1 MTEKEAIEKLQAKL
15 TCIKLDNLLCVENG
29 CFHNCDDCKYN
40 YIQGTIGEQK
50 EVLEMAIKAL
60 EEIHQYRE
68 IGTVEE
74 CRELKARG
82 TVKKVE
88 RINGL
93 SPLCPEC
100 GAPVLKNYDYCKRC
114 GQALDWSETE

>member
-1 MTEKEAIEKLQAKL
+1 MTEKEAIGLLMDSYIVDFAGDTDQQRMDLEKFL
-15 TCIKLDNLLCVENG
+15 IS
-29 CFHNCDDCKYN
+29 
-40 YIQGTIGEQK
+40 I
-50 EVLEMAIKAL
+50 L

-114 GQALDWSETE
+114 GQAIDWSEE